1 MGNNVET
8 ISDIENLIARKK
20 DTALSINDRLKSL
33 DVSAINN
40 REPSDFAIRFINFIK
55 LCNDT
60 GEENISPP
68 FHYEM
73 LDRAFMPDGERKNRR
88 RRILNVVFRG
98 SGKTTIFV
106 EYLIFYLA
114 IFRELPTVKE
124 VDSILIV
131 MDSMDNGIV
140 NLKKN
145 MEERYKGSS
154 FLKEYLPNTF
164 FGKREF
170 TLENKDGETFD
181 CVLNGVKQG
190 IRGTKRQK
198 KRPKVA
204 IFDDIFKDD
213 DVYSEDILKKI
224 ANVMDKGVK
233 YALHP
238 TEHIIIW
245 NNTVFLSDDPVSR
258 AVKSGRWEVN
268 LYPVCQKFPCDRKD
282 FVGLWEERFTYDY
295 LVEMYIDAKLSDTGV
310 GGFLGEMMLDTSVNE
325 MKIIDE
331 NKIKYIEDR
340 ELLLKNKDR
349 YNFYITTDIAVSN
362 KSDTDYAV
370 IAVWAYTS
378 VLDTWIL
385 VDLFM
390 NDTVDMETYTEKLL
404 YYVRKWNVEDV
415 TFEVSGQQLGF
426 VSMVENK
433 MYSRNIIFRIIE
445 VRPTGN
451 KLQRFLNYGYR
462 FNSGRIMLYAKD
474 DIISDNGR
482 EVYDEIIK
490 ELTSVTKSK
499 ILSKHDDFLDAISQL
514 QYHTPFDKSYGNILE
529 EIEQTSKS
537 KNRYKEE
544 YLPDIFSLHQRDF
557 YEENES
563 YLGFNLYLPH
573 TEQ

>member
-1 MGNNVET
+1 MRMDNTVNT
-8 ISDIENLIARKK
+8 ISDIEKLIGSKK
-20 DTALSINDRLKSL
+20 DEAKSINELLSL
-33 DVSAINN
+33 VDIELINN
-40 REPSDFAIRFINFIK
+40 REPSDFSIRFINFIK
-55 LCNDT
+55 LCND
-60 GEENISPP
+60 GNEENISPP

-73 LDRAFMPDGERKNRR
+73 LDKAFVPDKYQPRR
-88 RRILNVVFRG
+88 RVLNVVFRG

-106 EYLIFYLA
+106 EYLILYLA
-114 IFRELPTVKE
+114 IFRELPTVKDE

-145 MEERYKGSS
+145 IEERYRSSS
-154 FLKEYLPNTF
+154 FLQEYIPDAF
-164 FGKREF
+164 FGKKEF
-170 TLENKDGETFD
+170 TLKNKDGDTFD
-181 CVLNGVKQG
+181 CILNGIKQG

-213 DVYSEDILKKI
+213 DVYSEDIMKKVG
-224 ANVMDKGVK
+224 NVMDKGVK

-238 TEHIIIW
+238 SEHIIIW

-268 LYPVCQKFPCDRKD
+268 LYPVCKKFPCDRAD
-282 FVGLWEERFTYDY
+282 FKGLWEERFTYEY
-295 LVEMYIDAKLSDTGV
+295 LVEMYIDAKLSDTGL

-331 NKIKYIEDR
+331 NKIKYIQDR
-340 ELLLKNKDR
+340 DVLLKNKDM
-349 YNFYITTDIAVSN
+349 YSFYITTDVAVSN
-362 KSDTDYAV
+362 KEDTDYAV
-370 IAVWAYTS
+370 ISVWAYTR
-378 VLDTWIL
+378 LDTWIL

-390 NDTVDMETYTEKLL
+390 SDTVDMDTYIEKLFFL
-404 YYVRKWNVEDV
+404 VRKWNVKDV

-426 VSMVENK
+426 ISIIDSK
-433 MYSRNIIFRIIE
+433 MIERNIIFDIIE

-462 FNSGRIMLYAKD
+462 FNSGRIMLYNKD
-474 DIISDNGR
+474 DIINDNGR

-499 ILSKHDDFLDAISQL
+499 ILSKHDDFLDTVSQL
-514 QYHTPFDKSYGNILE
+514 QYHTPYDKSSDIIGDVDMAIKKREKRFNI
-529 EIEQTSKS
+529 I
-537 KNRYKEE
+537 
-544 YLPDIFSLHQRDF
+544 DDMF
-557 YEENES
+557 
-563 YLGFNLYLPH
+563 GNLYDMDMDDYDDDINGFRGYMI
-573 TEQ
+573 

>member
-1 MGNNVET
+1 MGNSVET

-20 DTALSINDRLKSL
+20 DTALSINDRLKNL
-33 DVSAINN
+33 DISIINN
-40 REPSDFAIRFINFIK
+40 REPSDFAIKFINFIK
-55 LCNDT
+55 LCNDD

-73 LDRAFMPDGERKNRR
+73 LDRAFIPNDNIMKRIRR
-88 RRILNVVFRG
+88 VLNVVFRG

-114 IFRELPTVKE
+114 IFRELPTVKD

-145 MEERYKGSS
+145 MEERYKTSS
-154 FLKEYLPNTF
+154 FLQEYLPNTF
-164 FGKREF
+164 FGKKEF
-170 TLENKDGETFD
+170 TLTNKDGETFD

-213 DVYSEDILKKI
+213 DVYSEDIMKKI

-268 LYPVCQKFPCDRKD
+268 LYPVCQKFPCDRND
-282 FVGLWEERFTYDY
+282 FIGLWEDRFDYDY

-310 GGFLGEMMLDTSVNE
+310 GGFLGEMMLDTTINE

-331 NKIKYIEDR
+331 SKIKYIYDR
-340 ELLLKNKDR
+340 DVLLKNKER
-349 YNFYITTDIAVSN
+349 YSFYITTDIAVSN
-362 KSDTDYAV
+362 KADTDYAV
-370 IAVWAYTS
+370 IAVWAYTR
-378 VLDTWIL
+378 LDTWVL

-390 NDTVDMETYTEKLL
+390 SDTVEMETYTDKLL
-404 YYVRKWNVEDV
+404 YYVKKWSVEDV
-415 TFEVSGQQLGF
+415 SFEVSGQQLGF
-426 VSMVENK
+426 ISTIETK
-433 MYSRNIIFRIIE
+433 MFSRNIVFRIIE

-462 FNSGRIMLYAKD
+462 FNSGRIMLYSKD
-474 DIISDNGR
+474 DIINDNGR
-482 EVYDEIIK
+482 EIYDEVIK

-499 ILSKHDDFLDAISQL
+499 ILSKHDDFLDAVSQL
-514 QYHTPFDKSYGNILE
+514 QFHTPYDKGSDIVEDIAQKRKIENSDNLSLMIFNDKSSRNAVNDNMFNKKGFG
-529 EIEQTSKS
+529 
-537 KNRYKEE
+537 RYF
-544 YLPDIFSLHQRDF
+544 PRR
-557 YEENES
+557 
-563 YLGFNLYLPH
+563 
-573 TEQ
+573 